1 MNGQVIRFTHPKRVN
16 LGIHEFGAD
25 LEGGDLVQ
33 RVKNKRLVV
42 FFNSLY
48 EVLGST
54 HDQMWW
60 SQVLDVTQ
68 PMANQK

>member
-1 MNGQVIRFTHPKRVN
+1 MVTRPRRVN

-25 LEGGDLVQ
+25 LEGGDLVR

-48 EVLGST
+48 EVLGSA
-54 HDQMWW
+54 HDQCGG
-60 SQVLDVTQ
+60 VRF
-68 PMANQK
+68 